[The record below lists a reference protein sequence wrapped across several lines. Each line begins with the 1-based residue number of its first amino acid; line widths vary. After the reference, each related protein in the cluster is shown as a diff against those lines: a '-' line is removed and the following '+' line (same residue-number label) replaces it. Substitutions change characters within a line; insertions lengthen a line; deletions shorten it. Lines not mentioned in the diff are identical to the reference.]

1 MEPRRFAQDV
11 QAAAARS
18 RARVAVVVAALA
30 AASSAL
36 AHAQP
41 VRPERAKRVEGWKKL
56 SPPATSMPDAVASGD
71 LAVDD
76 FKLHWATYGDVKAP
90 PVVLLHGGFGSA
102 DDFANQVP
110 ALAPHFRVIVVDSR
124 GHGRS
129 TRSQHGVS
137 YHLMAEDV
145 IALLDHLKVKQAAL
159 VGWSDG
165 GIVALDLAIHH
176 ADRVSRVAVTG
187 TNYNRAGTKPA
198 GKGTPFDAYY
208 ARCVTEY
215 KRLAPDPGE
224 LAAFRKDLRAM
235 WKREPAYR
243 DDEMKAITAPL
254 LVVHAEHDEIIK
266 RAHVEA
272 IAKLVPHATLV
283 VLPGVSHFVMWQDP
297 EAFNRTILD
306 FLRAPAR

>member
-1 MEPRRFAQDV
+1 MMWP
-11 QAAAARS
+11 
-18 RARVAVVVAALA
+18 
-30 AASSAL
+30 
-36 AHAQP
+36 AHADTP
-41 VRPERAKRVEGWKKL
+41 RWKQL
-56 SPPATSMPDAVASGD
+56 SPPTASMPAPVTQGD

-76 FKLHWATYGDVKAP
+76 FTLYWATYGDAKAP
-90 PVVLLHGGFGSA
+90 PVVLLHGGFGSG

-129 TRSQHGVS
+129 TRSRHGLS
-137 YHLMAEDV
+137 YHRMAEDV
-145 IALLDHLKVKQAAL
+145 IALLDHLHVPQAAL

-176 ADRVSRVAVTG
+176 ADRVTRVAVTG
-187 TNYNRAGTKPA
+187 TNYNRTGARPA

-215 KRLAPDPGE
+215 KRLAPDPAQ

-266 RAHVEA
+266 RAHVDA
-272 IAKLVPHATLV
+272 MASLVPHATLV
-283 VLPGVSHFVMWQDP
+283 VLPGVSHFAMWQDP

>member
-1 MEPRRFAQDV
+1 
-11 QAAAARS
+11 
-18 RARVAVVVAALA
+18 
-30 AASSAL
+30 
-36 AHAQP
+36 
-41 VRPERAKRVEGWKKL
+41 
-56 SPPATSMPDAVASGD
+56 MPDPVASGD

-76 FKLHWATYGDVKAP
+76 VQLHWATYGDPKAP

-110 ALAPHFRVIVVDSR
+110 ALAPQFRVIVVDSR

-137 YHLMAEDV
+137 YHRMAEDV

-176 ADRVSRVAVTG
+176 AGRVTRVAVTG
-187 TNYNRAGTKPA
+187 TNYNRRGSKPA
-198 GKGTPFDAYY
+198 GKGTAFDAYY
-208 ARCVTEY
+208 TRCVTEY
-215 KRLAPDPGE
+215 KRLAPDPGQ

-235 WKREPAYR
+235 WKREPSYT
-243 DDEMKAITAPL
+243 DDEMKAIAAPL

-266 RAHVEA
+266 RAHVDA

-283 VLPGVSHFVMWQDP
+283 VLPDVSHFVMWQDP
-297 EAFNRTILD
+297 AAFNKVVIT
-306 FLRAPAR
+306 FLLGGS